1 MDENQ
6 VEKACHQISD
16 MIFRY
21 QLPPGSRI
29 SDFSLSKT
37 LGISRT
43 PVRQAILIL
52 LNQGLVVSSE
62 KGFKVPE
69 ITLESIDELYDAR
82 VCLEIAVLRFAM
94 RKGVGRDA
102 LARLRKEVEL
112 EEKCNNS
119 GNIIDGLGHD
129 FEFHNILNSLCQNQR
144 LEKAISNLKLQTR
157 MLNVLSLASPNMDTP
172 RVYFSICDAIE
183 AGDTEDAC
191 AKLTASIES
200 GRQQKKNAMANFGIF
215 GLQGIYNFIA
225 NSFKVS
231 LRAD

>member
-1 MDENQ
+1 MEENQ
-6 VEKACHQISD
+6 VEKACHLISD

-21 QLPPGSRI
+21 QLPPGSRV

-43 PVRQAILIL
+43 PVRQAIMIL
-52 LNQGLVVSSE
+52 LNQGLVISTE

-94 RKGVGRDA
+94 QKGVSKNS
-102 LARLRKEVEL
+102 LKQLRKEVEL
-112 EEKCNNS
+112 EEKCNKS
-119 GNIIDGLGHD
+119 GNMIDALAHD
-129 FEFHNILNSLCQNQR
+129 FEFHNILDSLWRNQR
-144 LEKAISNLKLQTR
+144 LENALGNLKLQMR
-157 MLNVLSLASPNMDTP
+157 MLNVLSLASFNLDTP
-172 RVYFSICDAIE
+172 RIYFSICDAIE

-200 GRQQKKNAMANFGIF
+200 GRQQKKNAMANFGIY
-215 GLQGIYNFIA
+215 GIQGIYSFIA
-225 NSFKVS
+225 NSFKGS
-231 LRAD
+231 LKAD